1 MFAQR
6 FWLTRAVPAAAAAV
20 LVAGAAPATATPAD
34 AGADAADWLST
45 QLSTDAD
52 GSFLETSY
60 WDEWSTPP
68 AVASYADTG
77 LTIDGNWAFL
87 AAGLDTQADDT
98 ADWVRA
104 NASAYW
110 NNGSCATST
119 GSVYAGSIA
128 KLAVFEQANGGNA
141 AGYVSELECLQ
152 DSSGRIPNQVD
163 PGDPWDS
170 DFSNTFT
177 QSLAIVA
184 LSEAT
189 SSSAADAADYLV
201 TQQCSSGAFRATLGN
216 ASTTCLAGDPDVD
229 STAMAVQALAAAGE
243 FTAAS
248 SAANWL
254 ESQQDTAGGYWEST
268 ACSTDIPPVLLPNTN
283 GTALAIQAQLAAG
296 NDASDGQAWLESQAG
311 VDDRIPG
318 CTATSGGQPVQDS
331 NDVRATT
338 QAVPALL
345 DVSLLDL
352 ASGALA
358 TP

>member
-1 MFAQR
+1 MFAR
-6 FWLTRAVPAAAAAV
+6 PSWLTRAVPAAAAVV
-20 LVAGAAPATATPAD
+20 LVAGAAPATASPAD

-45 QLSTDAD
+45 QLSTDAG

-77 LTIDGNWAFL
+77 LTIDGNWALL
-87 AAGLDTQADDT
+87 AAGLSAEADDT
-98 ADWVRA
+98 ADWIRA

-110 NNGSCATST
+110 NNGSCANST

-128 KLAVFEQANGGNA
+128 KLAVFEQANGGSA
-141 AGYVSELECLQ
+141 AGYISELECLQ

-163 PGDPWDS
+163 SSDPWDS

-177 QSLAIVA
+177 QSLAVVA
-184 LSEAT
+184 LSE
-189 SSSAADAADYLV
+189 SSSVSAADAADYLV
-201 TQQCSSGAFRATLGN
+201 TQQCSSGAFRATLGHT
-216 ASTTCLAGDPDVD
+216 STTCTSGVQDVD

-243 FTAAS
+243 FTAAVN
-248 SAANWL
+248 AVTWL
-254 ESQQDTAGGYWEST
+254 ETQQDTAGGYWEST
-268 ACSTDIPPVLLPNTN
+268 ACSTDSPPVPLPNTN
-283 GTALAIQAQLAAG
+283 STALATQAQLAAG
-296 NDASDGQAWLESQAG
+296 TDASDGQAWLEGRAG
-311 VDDRIPG
+311 VDGRIPG
-318 CTATSGGQPVQDS
+318 CTATNGGQPVQNS

-345 DVSLLDL
+345 DVTLLDL